1 MGIGMEFYNSKSDFH
16 LQARQS
22 LKEMIHREQIFH
34 WYKEFFGYYPAN
46 FKMYLALYN
55 GSCSYGYPVFY
66 PDGEVEFVSLIG
78 ARFPDGDGVPTYPK
92 DWFLPL
98 EFKELGVAMLV
109 TQRAKMIEHGYNVW
123 NVIIQEYIVRAC
135 TIVFLE
141 QFEGKRAARRNIESF
156 LLQIKN
162 YFENYLNDL

>member
-1 MGIGMEFYNSKSDFH
+1 
-16 LQARQS
+16 
-22 LKEMIHREQIFH
+22 
-34 WYKEFFGYYPAN
+34 
-46 FKMYLALYN
+46 MYLALHN

-78 ARFPDGDGVPTYPK
+78 ARFPDGDGAPTYPK
-92 DWFLPL
+92 DWLLPL

-109 TQRAKMIEHGYNVW
+109 TQRAKMIEPGYNVW